1 MTARFRFSKN
11 RQTKEWIFEFWQLKM
26 SETFSMIFKHCADDA
41 TESEIKT
48 DCNTVIPMVTKCLC
62 KRQHFLGHLPTALF
76 PVPVILLGH
85 MEELL
90 IHCLKE
96 WKTKIYYHLEK
107 WSRTWWKNPFHLH
120 AVLDFAFFLSSCFAH
135 LFLASAFSFD
145 SMHFAGSSLPWSF
158 WK

>member
-1 MTARFRFSKN
+1 
-11 RQTKEWIFEFWQLKM
+11 M

-120 AVLDFAFFLSSCFAH
+120 AALDFALPSFSPACTLVFSKCIFFWQYAFCRQQ
-135 LFLASAFSFD
+135 LALKLLKVKFF
-145 SMHFAGSSLPWSF
+145 
-158 WK
+158 